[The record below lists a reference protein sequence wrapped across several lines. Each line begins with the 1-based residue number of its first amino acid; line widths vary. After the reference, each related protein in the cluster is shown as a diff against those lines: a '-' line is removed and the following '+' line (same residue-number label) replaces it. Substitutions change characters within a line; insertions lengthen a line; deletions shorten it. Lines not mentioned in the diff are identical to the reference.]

1 MLRTILS
8 KLQSTTNNM
17 FNMAAIAAAIVF
29 SFVFREHEYNQFV
42 FFILNFFIFKFIF
55 YFAEF
60 AIFWFYNQNPI
71 KTYKVIEDGKE
82 YTVAEF
88 FDNKVEWYYNGVLHR
103 EKGKPAVF
111 NKVIGIKSW
120 YFKGKKVSQKETFL
134 LSNMEKIN
142 DF

>member
-8 KLQSTTNNM
+8 KLQSITNSTYNI
-17 FNMAAIAAAIVF
+17 AAISAAIMC
-29 SFVFREHEYNQFV
+29 SFIFKDHEYNQFI
-42 FFILNFFIFKFIF
+42 FFILNFFLFKFIF

-71 KTYKVIEDGKE
+71 KTYKVFEDGKE

-88 FDNKVEWYYNGVLHR
+88 FDNKIEWYYNGELHR
-103 EKGKPAVF
+103 EKGRPAVS
-111 NKVIGIKSW
+111 NKITNMKKW
-120 YFKGKKVSQKETFL
+120 YFKGKKVNQKDTFL

>member
-71 KTYKVIEDGKE
+71 KTYKVVEDGKE

-88 FDNKVEWYYNGVLHR
+88 FDNKIEWYYNGELHR
-103 EKGKPAVF
+103 EKGKPAVL
-111 NKVIGIKSW
+111 NTRIDMKKW
-120 YFKGKKVSQKETFL
+120 YFKGKKVSQKDTFL